1 VYLNSVEKTNNM
13 SDNNTSTTE
22 STQIEQVELNL
33 DEILGTPGAE
43 NVMLPEDKKPTVF
56 SSPKVDLDFIDNE
69 EEEEEGKE
77 KKTVPGAIDDV
88 IAEVT
93 PEADFRKKETPTT
106 EEDDTKKSSGR
117 PKTDKSGVAELM
129 SKLIEEKKFV
139 PFDDDK
145 PLEEYTMKDYQE
157 LIEANLAEIESKV
170 RQETP
175 VEFFDSLPQELQYAA
190 KYVADGGQDL
200 KGLFK
205 VLSQAEEVRSLD
217 PEAEPDQEQIVREY
231 LRATNF
237 GTADEIQEEIDSWK
251 DRGDLEAKALKFK
264 PKLDAMQERVV
275 QQKLAQQEQMRQQQ
289 QAAAQQ
295 YMENVYNTVATAD
308 LNGVKLDKKTQGLL
322 YNGLVQPNYPSISG
336 RATNLLGHLL
346 EKYQYVEPNYP
357 LIAEALWLLADPDS
371 YRSKVREQGK
381 AEATEKTVRQL
392 KTEQAKLQSSAPV
405 IEKEEV
411 KERRIPRNTGG
422 GFFKR

>member
-1 VYLNSVEKTNNM
+1 M

-56 SSPKVDLDFIDNE
+56 SSPKTDLSFIDNE
-69 EEEEEGKE
+69 EEEKEGKE

-88 IAEVT
+88 IAEVN
-93 PEADFRKKETPTT
+93 PEADFRKKEAGT
-106 EEDDTKKSSGR
+106 EEDDTKKNSGR

-205 VLSQAEEVRSLD
+205 VLSQAEETRSLD
-217 PEAEPDQEQIVREY
+217 PEVEPDQEQIVREY

-237 GTADEIQEEIDSWK
+237 GTTEEIQEEIDSWK

-264 PKLDAMQERVV
+264 PKLDAMQEKIV
-275 QQKLAQQEQMRQQQ
+275 QGKLAQQEQMRQKQQ
-289 QAAAQQ
+289 EAAQQ

-308 LNGVKLDKKTQGLL
+308 INGVKLDKKTQGLL

-357 LIAEALWLLADPDS
+357 LIAEALWLLADPDA

-381 AEATEKTVRQL
+381 AESVEKTVRQL

>member
-1 VYLNSVEKTNNM
+1 
-13 SDNNTSTTE
+13 
-22 STQIEQVELNL
+22 
-33 DEILGTPGAE
+33 
-43 NVMLPEDKKPTVF
+43 
-56 SSPKVDLDFIDNE
+56 
-69 EEEEEGKE
+69 
-77 KKTVPGAIDDV
+77 
-88 IAEVT
+88 
-93 PEADFRKKETPTT
+93 
-106 EEDDTKKSSGR
+106 
-117 PKTDKSGVAELM
+117 M

-175 VEFFDSLPQELQYAA
+175 GEFFDSLPQELQYAA

-205 VLSQAEEVRSLD
+205 VLSQAEETRSLD
-217 PEAEPDQEQIVREY
+217 PATEPDQEQIVREY

-237 GTADEIQEEIDSWK
+237 GTAEEIQEEIDSWK

-264 PKLDAMQERVV
+264 PKLDAMQEKIV
-275 QQKLAQQEQMRQQQ
+275 QGKLAQQEQMRQKQQ
-289 QAAAQQ
+289 EAAQQ

-308 LNGVKLDKKTQGLL
+308 INGVKLDKKTQGLL

-357 LIAEALWLLADPDS
+357 LIAEALWLLADPDA

-381 AEATEKTVRQL
+381 AESVEKTVRQL

>member
-1 VYLNSVEKTNNM
+1 M

-22 STQIEQVELNL
+22 STQIEQVEINL

-43 NVMLPEDKKPTVF
+43 NVMLPEDKKLNVF
-56 SSPKVDLDFIDNE
+56 STPKTDLSFIDNE

-93 PEADFRKKETPTT
+93 PEADFRKKEATAT

-175 VEFFDSLPQELQYAA
+175 GEFFDSLPQELQYAA

-205 VLSQAEEVRSLD
+205 VLSQAEETRSLD
-217 PEAEPDQEQIVREY
+217 PATEPDQEQIVREY

-237 GTADEIQEEIDSWK
+237 GTAEEIQEEIDSWK

-275 QQKLAQQEQMRQQQ
+275 QQRLAQQEQMRQQQ

-308 LNGVKLDKKTQGLL
+308 INGVKLDKKTQGLL

-357 LIAEALWLLADPDS
+357 LIAEALWLLADPDA

-405 IEKEEV
+405 IEKDEV

>member
-1 VYLNSVEKTNNM
+1 M

-22 STQIEQVELNL
+22 STQIEQVEINL

-43 NVMLPEDKKPTVF
+43 NVMLPEDKKLNVF
-56 SSPKVDLDFIDNE
+56 STPKTDLSFIDNE

-93 PEADFRKKETPTT
+93 PEADFRKKEATAT

-175 VEFFDSLPQELQYAA
+175 GEFFDSLPQELQYAA

-205 VLSQAEEVRSLD
+205 VLSQAEETRSLD
-217 PEAEPDQEQIVREY
+217 PSTEPDQEQIVREY

-237 GTADEIQEEIDSWK
+237 GTAEEIQEEIDSWK

-275 QQKLAQQEQMRQQQ
+275 QQRLAQQEQMRQQQ

-308 LNGVKLDKKTQGLL
+308 INGVKLDKKTQGLL

-357 LIAEALWLLADPDS
+357 LIAEALWLLADPDA

-405 IEKEEV
+405 IEKDEV